1 VILAGLR
8 TVFSRGGYLLL
19 AICVG
24 AAIFVLAT
32 WLPNARLAW
41 QIGSS
46 GSISFADKARILTAL
61 IGSIATNF
69 TIFSA
74 ISTMAIAGLFGANV
88 AAITFYVQ
96 PRWRHS
102 RTAGPTQAATS
113 LAGLLSGVA
122 GVGCAACGTFAIG
135 PVLTFMGAA
144 GLVALLP
151 FGGEEFSVLG
161 VAMLAS
167 SLAMTARKIGASA
180 SCPNGSNP
188 PPQSG

>member
-1 VILAGLR
+1 MQAHPGGTEHLTLSSPAPRDKSFQSVGLSRMKLSSQSSTWPLSSSDLAVILAGLR

-46 GSISFADKARILTAL
+46 GSISFADKAKILTAL

-74 ISTMAIAGLFGANV
+74 ISTMAMAGLFGANV
-88 AAITFYVQ
+88 AAMTVHVQ
-96 PRWRHS
+96 PRCRHAS
-102 RTAGPTQAATS
+102 TAGST
-113 LAGLLSGVA
+113 
-122 GVGCAACGTFAIG
+122 
-135 PVLTFMGAA
+135 
-144 GLVALLP
+144 
-151 FGGEEFSVLG
+151 
-161 VAMLAS
+161 
-167 SLAMTARKIGASA
+167 
-180 SCPNGSNP
+180 
-188 PPQSG
+188 